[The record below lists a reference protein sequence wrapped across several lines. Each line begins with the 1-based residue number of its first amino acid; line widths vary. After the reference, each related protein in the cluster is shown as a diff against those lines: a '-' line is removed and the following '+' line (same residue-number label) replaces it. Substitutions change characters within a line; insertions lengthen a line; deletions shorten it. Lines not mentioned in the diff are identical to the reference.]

1 MIIPSPP
8 EAAPALLLLLARGLD
23 LVLLDPPQR
32 RGTREVGVRAHTH
45 AALTAVTPGDVEVRT
60 EVSAEVSTEVSNQH
74 RCQC

>member
-1 MIIPSPP
+1 MLILSPP
-8 EAAPALLLLLARGLD
+8 EAAPGLPLLLARGLD

-45 AALTAVTPGDVEVRT
+45 AALTAVTPGVAV
-60 EVSAEVSTEVSNQH
+60 VSNQH